1 MKKILI
7 VVLGLILAISAV
19 GCSSSGL
26 SKYEVDQINK
36 QIDEANAAVQ
46 ASASAARERNAPLMG
61 EWKYADEHI
70 EVMEALDQYVSDTP
84 LDFSDNGFV
93 AVDTSAR
100 ADEDNVQIAQYHFDT
115 ETNTVTISDYMDT
128 NVGEITLTLKD
139 ASLYYDGDVMY
150 VKK

>member
-7 VVLGLILAISAV
+7 VVLCLILAIGAV
-19 GCSSSGL
+19 GCSGSGL
-26 SKYEVDQINK
+26 SKYEADQINK

-46 ASASAARERNAPLMG
+46 ASASAAKERNAPLVG
-61 EWKYADEHI
+61 EWKYTDEHI
-70 EVMEALDQYVSDTP
+70 EIMKSLDQYVSDTP
-84 LDFSDNGFV
+84 LDFSDDGFV

-100 ADEDNVQIAQYHFDT
+100 ADEDNVQIAQYYFDT

-139 ASLYYDGDVMY
+139 GSLYYDGDVMY